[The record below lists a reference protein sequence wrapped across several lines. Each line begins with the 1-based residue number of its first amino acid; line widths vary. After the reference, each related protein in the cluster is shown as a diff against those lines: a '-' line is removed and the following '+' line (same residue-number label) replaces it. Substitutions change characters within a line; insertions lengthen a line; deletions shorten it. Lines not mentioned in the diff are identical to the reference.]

1 MLLHICCLEKKKI
14 KDKFM
19 NNFIIEKNNL
29 SEFLI
34 FLNSG
39 GNGVNSPYISLNTTF
54 LKFISALDKFLI
66 LLAPRIFALN
76 RSIVLKKIK

>member
-1 MLLHICCLEKKKI
+1 
-14 KDKFM
+14 M

-39 GNGVNSPYISLNTTF
+39 GNGVNSPYIPLNTTF
-54 LKFISALDKFLI
+54 LKFISVLDKFLI

-76 RSIVLKKIK
+76 RS